1 MERVGWLT
9 LIFCD
14 AVTKT
19 QAALLYNITIMVEL
33 VGRDWLQ
40 QLCLL
45 NIADC
50 TKDARNIYF
59 ILFHVNI
66 SAAPN

>member
-9 LIFCD
+9 LIFRD

-19 QAALLYNITIMVEL
+19 QAALLYNITITVEL

-45 NIADC
+45 NIE
-50 TKDARNIYF
+50 DARNIYF